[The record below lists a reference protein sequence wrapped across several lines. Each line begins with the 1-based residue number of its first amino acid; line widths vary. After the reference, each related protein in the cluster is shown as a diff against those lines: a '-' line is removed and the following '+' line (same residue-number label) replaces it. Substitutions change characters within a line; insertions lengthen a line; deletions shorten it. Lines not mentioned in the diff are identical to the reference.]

1 MKCASFSSKLA
12 IVGLSALFLIGQVN
26 AASINLYQD
35 PKAGSAVVGQIDP
48 AKGIMP
54 IFTPKGSDWVKVA
67 DPSNGNVGWI
77 QQKDLNLPTGTSMS
91 IQQKTVDKNGQEN
104 NLYMQM
110 GKPPVNTNSPEY
122 KAQVQEMQK
131 FQNNMQKNM
140 KMQIQEFVHGLDN
153 LYQQQMKYLQQNG
166 LYTPAPGAANPANTA
181 PASATPTP

>member
-1 MKCASFSSKLA
+1 MNRSSLLSKLA
-12 IVGLSALFLIGQVN
+12 IVGLSALFLVGQVS

-35 PKAGSAVVGQIDP
+35 PKADAAVVGQIDP
-48 AKGIMP
+48 ANGIMP

-77 QQKDLNLPTGTSMS
+77 QQKDLNLPSGTSMS
-91 IQQKTVDKNGQEN
+91 IQQKTIDKNGQEN

-110 GKPPVNTNSPEY
+110 GKPVNPNSPEY
-122 KAQVQEMQK
+122 KSQLQEMQK

-140 KMQIQEFVHGLDN
+140 KIQIQEFVHGLDN

-166 LYTPAPGAANPANTA
+166 LYTPAPGAANPANAA